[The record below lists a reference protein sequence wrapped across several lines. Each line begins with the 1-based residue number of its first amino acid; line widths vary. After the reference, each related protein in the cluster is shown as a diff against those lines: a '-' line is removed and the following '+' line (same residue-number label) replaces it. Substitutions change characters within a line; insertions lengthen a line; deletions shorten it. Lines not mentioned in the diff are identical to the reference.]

1 MSKKA
6 AEGLAALVLDVK
18 VGKAALLS
26 DKTAARQLAQLLVTY
41 LRYCLVFLSVCLL
54 TLCDTTSMPKC
65 PYAGKKAKVKAFH
78 TRHRALGPELIP
90 MYRQSASR

>member
-26 DKTAARQLAQLLVTY
+26 DETAARQLAQLLVTC
-41 LRYCLVFLSVCLL
+41 LRNRE
-54 TLCDTTSMPKC
+54 
-65 PYAGKKAKVKAFH
+65 A
-78 TRHRALGPELIP
+78 
-90 MYRQSASR
+90 

>member
-26 DKTAARQLAQLLVTY
+26 DEAAARQLARLLVTC
-41 LRYCLVFLSVCLL
+41 LRVLLSVGHKTVPHCIKTAAQIELVF
-54 TLCDTTSMPKC
+54 
-65 PYAGKKAKVKAFH
+65 
-78 TRHRALGPELIP
+78 
-90 MYRQSASR
+90 

>member
-26 DKTAARQLAQLLVTY
+26 DETAARQLARLLVQIYTF
-41 LRYCLVFLSVCLL
+41 VIVTSLSVYHGHY
-54 TLCDTTSMPKC
+54 LCTTSIRRIRKC
-65 PYAGKKAKVKAFH
+65 AENYNK
-78 TRHRALGPELIP
+78 
-90 MYRQSASR
+90 